1 LEQLEALE
9 TVLVVDGAGSG
20 GEAAGQR
27 VAAVRR
33 NRDGVDLDDAHDTIL
48 PGFGSDE
55 ASTVT
60 WVRLTVRLDQ
70 SGRMGHLVSTGICHL
85 LAALRVET
93 ALRSRRVYRRTAA
106 GLGRRT
112 IVREFRDNDLTANRA
127 DVVRL
132 EFEAMLAV
140 LRIGRLPATRAE
152 SGVLVGGTRPFGR
165 LPNRLTLD
173 PNEALPV
180 LWSVKVLL
188 GNPRLCGW
196 RRINGELVRDEA
208 GATIAGSGSRS
219 SPQNSGR
226 PSMPCCGTA
235 GVAMSARTAPL
246 DRPWITP
253 GRGPP
258 RLSPPAHRLPA
269 CGRILPDRERLRSVP
284 TREPAAE
291 LHAPHLYL
299 PRPGPGRRRWPRSR
313 SDKVDTSVSEEILA
327 KLSEEILAKLKECHA
342 TTQALQGRT
351 DADDPGV

>member
-1 LEQLEALE
+1 
-9 TVLVVDGAGSG
+9 
-20 GEAAGQR
+20 
-27 VAAVRR
+27 
-33 NRDGVDLDDAHDTIL
+33 
-48 PGFGSDE
+48 
-55 ASTVT
+55 
-60 WVRLTVRLDQ
+60 
-70 SGRMGHLVSTGICHL
+70 M
-85 LAALRVET
+85 
-93 ALRSRRVYRRTAA
+93 
-106 GLGRRT
+106 
-112 IVREFRDNDLTANRA
+112 REFRDNDLTANRA

-246 DRPWITP
+246 DRPWIAP
-253 GRGPP
+253 GSPLDHPWP
-258 RLSPPAHRLPA
+258 RTTTSLTTCSPASCVRQDLA
-269 CGRILPDRERLRSVP
+269 RRERLRSVP